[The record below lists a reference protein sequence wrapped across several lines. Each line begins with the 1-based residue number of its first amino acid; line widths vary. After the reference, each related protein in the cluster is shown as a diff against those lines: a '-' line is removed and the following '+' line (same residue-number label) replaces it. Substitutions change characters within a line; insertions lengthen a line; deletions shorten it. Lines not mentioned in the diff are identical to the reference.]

1 MIEVLTAESPEA
13 VEAVQFL
20 VLSHAN
26 ALRGH
31 PGAEQVLAEVESL
44 PGPYAPPRG
53 RLYLAKLD
61 SMPAGCVALRPLDGP
76 LGEVKRMHVLTTAR
90 RNGVARALMQR
101 LLADARQMGYQRIRL
116 GTLADM
122 TAAQALYRELGF
134 VQIPKYRP
142 EESVDTMFFECNLLA
157 R

>member
-1 MIEVLTAESPEA
+1 MIEVLTAETPDA
-13 VEAVQFL
+13 VEAVRFL
-20 VLSHAN
+20 VLAHAA
-26 ALRGH
+26 ALREH
-31 PGAEQVLAEVESL
+31 PGSEQVRADAEGL

-101 LLADARQMGYQRIRL
+101 LLADARKMGYQRVRL
-116 GTLADM
+116 GTLSDM

-134 VQIPKYRP
+134 IEISKYRP
-142 EESVDTMFFECNLLA
+142 DELVDTMFFECNLLA